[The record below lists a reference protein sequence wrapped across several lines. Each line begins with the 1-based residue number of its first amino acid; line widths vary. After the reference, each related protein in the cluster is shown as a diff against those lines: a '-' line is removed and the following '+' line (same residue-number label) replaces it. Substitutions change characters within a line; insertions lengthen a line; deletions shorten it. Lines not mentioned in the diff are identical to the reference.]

1 MAGLNINAALGIA
14 DDEHVIWSAT
24 RAAIERMGFQ
34 IKRAPGLPTAK
45 LGQGAFATVFYA
57 EHRLNKRP
65 AAIKVFHSETPDL
78 VESFKNEAKTVE
90 APEFPRQFAAETYLS
105 HHEPGIQPFLVLEYV
120 RGKPLD
126 EYVVDNKPSRDVR
139 IELLEQ
145 LLSGVQALHERNI
158 THRDLSAGNV
168 LVDQRGRVRLLDFG
182 EAGEI
187 VRGTQHTTLRNPL
200 GNRGYSPGEQ
210 IRGEKR
216 AGPED
221 DIFNCAMLAVHVLT
235 GRSPPPNETRSGDPQ
250 HVAACR
256 RQLREAGIPGSLSRI
271 VASGLRDPQ
280 QRVRL
285 AGKMAADLFDQ
296 RVRRPQRQR
305 TAAICL
311 VMTAVF
317 LLVAVGFWWRHDE
330 TQRALAHSEY
340 HRLKRQTADI
350 LYGSDPAVARRL
362 DEIRQLEDEW
372 NSQSVRGERFEADRT
387 LDRILDGLQEV
398 IRINAGL
405 ERSHPRREAL
415 GTALQAMRWVEQ
427 SPRIMDRKRAA
438 EAAYKETG
446 DLLARGVAEAA
457 WTRLDGLQQEL
468 AELTRENALAE
479 RAAEVQRQYALLDQ
493 NVSDRLR
500 GLESHRP
507 VAELAEHGRE
517 AWQAGDW
524 TLAQRDYGQA
534 RQRLEELLVK
544 EETADERAARKKAN
558 VEALQLAEAEKQRLQ
573 SEIDRLTAGRD
584 QDASRAKD
592 LETQLAKLQQQSQ
605 ADRDELARTQD
616 RLKSETALRTAAE
629 QAAKEYVTTIA
640 QLARASRPRDEPQP
654 PREGNASPVASST
667 AKTAGLVR
675 VPAGPR
681 EVWRNS
687 LGMTFVL
694 IPAGQYE
701 RGAGPGESDASADER
716 PRHLVRISRDF
727 LVGQHEVTQSQYQQ
741 VTGRNPSWFSAQGDG
756 NAKVAKVDTSQFP
769 VENVTWFD
777 SIEFA
782 NRLSQREG
790 RPLYYQ
796 LAGEQREGDKIISAT
811 VTVAG
816 GDGYRLLTEAEWE
829 YVARAGTATA
839 FPWGDSLSPQQ
850 ANFDVGVQYRFPFS
864 AQEQSFQR
872 PVPVGFY
879 APSPWGLYD
888 TAGNVWE
895 WVGDWYGAD
904 EYQRHASDVAVD
916 PQGPM
921 QGVDRVLRGGSWSS
935 NSKNCRPARRSMNR
949 PSNSNDYT
957 GFRPALDST

>member
-90 APEFPRQFAAETYLS
+90 GPEFPRQFAAETYLS
-105 HHEPGIQPFLVLEYV
+105 HHEPGSQPFLVLEYV

-126 EYVVDNKPSRDVR
+126 EYVADNKPSRDVR

-145 LLSGVQALHERNI
+145 LLCGVQALHERNI

-256 RQLREAGIPGSLSRI
+256 RQLREAGISGSLSRI

-285 AGKMAADLFDQ
+285 AGKLAADLFDQ
-296 RVRRPQRQR
+296 RVRQPQRQR

-311 VMTAVF
+311 VLTAVF
-317 LLVAVGFWWRHDE
+317 LLAAGGFWWRHDE

-350 LYGSDPAVARRL
+350 PYGSDPAVARRL
-362 DEIRQLEDEW
+362 AEILQLEDQW
-372 NSQSVRGERFEADRT
+372 NNQSVRGERSEAQRT
-387 LDRILDGLQEV
+387 LYAMVDALREV
-398 IRINAGL
+398 LRINAAL

-415 GTALQAMRWVEQ
+415 GTAVQAMRWVEQ

-438 EAAYKETG
+438 EAAYKEIG
-446 DLLARGVAEAA
+446 DLLASGAAEEA
-457 WTRLDGLQQEL
+457 WTRLDALQREL

-479 RAAEVQRQYALLDQ
+479 QAAEVQRQYELLDQ

-500 GLESHRP
+500 QLESHRP

-534 RQRLEELLVK
+534 RQRLEELFAK

-558 VEALQLAEAEKQRLQ
+558 VEALQLVEAEKRRLQ

-584 QDASRAKD
+584 QDASRVKD
-592 LETQLAKLQQQSQ
+592 LETQLAKLQQQSL

-616 RLKSETALRTAAE
+616 RLKSETQRRTVAE
-629 QAAKEYVTTIA
+629 QAAKESMTTIA
-640 QLARASRPRDEPQP
+640 QLVRDSRPRDEPQP
-654 PREGNASPVASST
+654 PSEKQGAT

-681 EVWRNS
+681 EVWRDS

-701 RGAGPGESDASADER
+701 RGASPGEIDASADER

-741 VTGRNPSWFSAQGDG
+741 VTGKNPSWFSAQGDG
-756 NAKVAKVDTSQFP
+756 NAKVAKLDTSQFP

-777 SIEFA
+777 AIDFA
-782 NRLSQREG
+782 NRLSQRAG
-790 RPLYYQ
+790 RPPYYQ
-796 LAGEQREGDKIISAT
+796 LAGEQLAGDKIISAT

-829 YVARAGTATA
+829 YVARAGTATV
-839 FPWGDSLSPQQ
+839 FPWGESLSPPQ
-850 ANFDVGVQYRFPFS
+850 ANFDVGVQYRFPFPG
-864 AQEQSFQR
+864 QEQGSQR
-872 PVPVGFY
+872 PVPVGSY

-904 EYQRHASDVAVD
+904 EYQRHAGDVAVD
-916 PQGPM
+916 PQGPV

-949 PSNSNDYT
+949 PGNSNDYT
-957 GFRPALDST
+957 GFRLALDSS